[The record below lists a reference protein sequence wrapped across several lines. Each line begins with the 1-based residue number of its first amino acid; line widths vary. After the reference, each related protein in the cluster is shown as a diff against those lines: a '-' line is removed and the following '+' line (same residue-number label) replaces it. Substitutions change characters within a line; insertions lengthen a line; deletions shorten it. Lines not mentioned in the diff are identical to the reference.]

1 MARRERGGAVI
12 ARTAERPAPVTDS
25 FGYPQLTHRQILV
38 IFSGLMLGMLL
49 ASLDQTVVATAI
61 PTIVGDVGGLDHLS
75 WVITAYLLTSTAS
88 VPLYG
93 KLSDIYGR
101 KIFFQG
107 AIVIFLAGSVFCGF
121 AQNMTMLVAARGV
134 QGMGAGGIIA
144 MAMAIIGD
152 ILPPRDRGRYQGY
165 TGSVFAISSVVGPL
179 VGGFLTQSLSWRWV
193 FFINIPLAALALA
206 VTSIVLKMPVH
217 RREHKIDFLG
227 AMLLVAGVTCL
238 LLVAS
243 WGGTE
248 YPWLSAQIIGLGIA
262 GVVLTGLFVA
272 QELRAEE
279 PLLPFRLFKDRALSV
294 GCTVLFF
301 VGMGMFGAIAF
312 LPVYLQIVK
321 GVSPTMSGLRMAPL
335 MLGLITSSIAS
346 GRYISETGKY
356 RWFPIVGTAMMVAG
370 MFMISELHADTGLI
384 LSSIYMLTLGLG
396 IGMVISVIV
405 IAVQNNVDRENM
417 GTATAATNFFRS
429 MGAAFGVAIA
439 GAIINNRLDHYLP
452 KFVSAAD
459 LQGKDPAVL
468 TSSPDQLFQLPPN
481 VIHGVAEAY
490 SKSLDIAFLACVPL
504 VVVAFA
510 LTWLL
515 REAPLRQRS
524 SEAVGEVMA
533 EPLI

>member
-1 MARRERGGAVI
+1 
-12 ARTAERPAPVTDS
+12 
-25 FGYPQLTHRQILV
+25 
-38 IFSGLMLGMLL
+38 MLGMLL
-49 ASLDQTVVATAI
+49 ASLDQTVVATAM
-61 PTIVGDVGGLDHLS
+61 PTIVGELGGLEHLS

-107 AIVIFLAGSVFCGF
+107 AIAIFLAGSVLCGF
-121 AQNMTMLVAARGV
+121 AQNMTMLIVFRGV
-134 QGMGAGGIIA
+134 QGLGAGGIIA

-165 TGSVFAISSVVGPL
+165 TGSVFAVSSVVGPL
-179 VGGFLTQSLSWRWV
+179 VGGLLTQQLNWRWV
-193 FFINIPLAALALA
+193 FFVNIPVAAAALI
-206 VTSIVLKMPVH
+206 VTSIVLRMPVT
-217 RREHKIDFLG
+217 RREHSIDYLG
-227 AMLLVAGVTCL
+227 AALLVSGVSCL

-243 WGGTE
+243 WGGVQYDWFST
-248 YPWLSAQIIGLGIA
+248 QIIGLAIA
-262 GVVLTGLFVA
+262 GVILTALFVG
-272 QELRAEE
+272 QEFRAPE
-279 PLLPFRLFKDRALSV
+279 PLLPLRLFRDRALSV

-312 LPVYLQIVK
+312 LPVYLQVVK

-346 GRYISETGKY
+346 GRYISETGRY
-356 RWFPIVGTAMMVAG
+356 RFFPIVGTGMMCAG
-370 MFMISELHADTGLI
+370 LIMLSQLHPGTGLV
-384 LSSIYMLTLGLG
+384 LSSIYMLTMGLG

-405 IAVQNNVDRENM
+405 IAVQNSVDRENM

-439 GAIINNRLDHYLP
+439 GAIISNRLDYYLDRYVN
-452 KFVSAAD
+452 KAD
-459 LQGKDPAVL
+459 LQGRDPAIL
-468 TSSPDQLFQLPPN
+468 TSSPEQLYQLPPN
-481 VIHGVAEAY
+481 VVHGVVEAF
-490 SKSLDIAFLACVPL
+490 SKSVDIAFLACVPL
-504 VVVAFA
+504 AIVAFA

-515 REAPLRQRS
+515 REAPLRERS
-524 SEAVGEVMA
+524 HDIVVDEGSLP